1 MILLF
6 LIILLGSILYIFLS
20 SVFVSFRLDSSLSK
34 GLRITIF
41 PFEIDLAKKKRGSLG
56 IHQVEIGRLFFS
68 EVDTVWMVVVVLC
81 KFCKGLLKSKNTYL
95 KISMKGGFGSP
106 DITGFVYG
114 TITAVKP
121 SLGPRIKIA
130 CYPDLISS
138 SLTGRIEIQAVFR
151 AYRILAEVLL
161 LLTRL
166 PKLQLAKIAIKIH
179 KGE

>member
-1 MILLF
+1 M
-6 LIILLGSILYIFLS
+6 
-20 SVFVSFRLDSSLSK
+20 
-34 GLRITIF
+34 
-41 PFEIDLAKKKRGSLG
+41 
-56 IHQVEIGRLFFS
+56 
-68 EVDTVWMVVVVLC
+68 WMVIVVLC
-81 KFCKGLLKSKNTYL
+81 KFCKGLLKSKHTYL
-95 KISMKGGFGSP
+95 KISMKGSFGSP

-130 CYPDLISS
+130 CCPDLISS